1 MGVSKERN
9 FDTVAI
15 TPGTQFMSKLS
26 KSIREEFNDSK
37 V

>member
-1 MGVSKERN
+1 MGVSNERN

-26 KSIREEFNDSK
+26 NSIKKEFK
-37 V
+37 KR